1 MTGKD
6 NRKTDVGKL
15 PGETAALRKRIQ
27 ELENAEAERRRL
39 EEALRDSEER
49 FAQFMYHLPG
59 RADIK
64 DPQGRFLFANEGF
77 RYTLGMDPE
86 SLIGKTSADILPP
99 EIAKAVMAKEDTVL
113 QGQIVQEE
121 SERPG
126 RAPGEKTW
134 WLNYRFPIQR
144 KGKPPLIGG
153 ISVDV
158 TELHRTKEEIE
169 KTTQKLRHAL
179 GAIILTLSMVA
190 EIRDPYTA
198 GHQRRVS
205 DLARSIAQEMGI
217 GPDVIHGIRLAG
229 MIHDIGKISIPSE
242 ILTKPTRL
250 TEIEFSL
257 IRIHSQAAF
266 DILEKIDFPWPI
278 AGIIRQHHERL
289 DGSGYP
295 QGLKGDEICLEAR
308 ILAVAD
314 VVEAMASHRPYR
326 PGLGQ
331 DKALAEIE
339 TNRGRLYDAK
349 VVDACLKVFAAGYRF
364 PAN

>member
-1 MTGKD
+1 MTEKENQQMD
-6 NRKTDVGKL
+6 AGKL
-15 PGETAALRKRIQ
+15 LGEVVILRKRIL
-27 ELENAEAERRRL
+27 ELESAEAEGRRL

-49 FAQFMYHLPG
+49 FSQFMRYLPG

-64 DPQGRFLFANEGF
+64 DSQGRFLFVNEEF
-77 RYTLGMDPE
+77 RRTLGMDPE
-86 SLIGKTSADILPP
+86 SLIGKTSADLWPP
-99 EIAKAVMAKEDTVL
+99 EIAEAVMAKEAEVL
-113 QGQIVQEE
+113 QGQIIREE

-134 WLNYRFPIQR
+134 WLNYRFPIHR
-144 KGKPPLIGG
+144 KGEPSLIGG

-158 TELHRTKEEIE
+158 TEIHRTKEELE
-169 KTTQKLRHAL
+169 KSTEKLRHAL

-205 DLARSIAQEMGI
+205 DLARSIAQEMEI
-217 GPDVIHGIRLAG
+217 SPEVIDGIRLAG
-229 MIHDIGKISIPSE
+229 MIHDVGKISIPAE
-242 ILTKPTRL
+242 ILSKPTTL
-250 TEIEFSL
+250 TEIELSL

-278 AGIIRQHHERL
+278 AGIIHQHHERL

-295 QGLKGDEICLEAR
+295 RGLKGDKICLEAR
-308 ILAVAD
+308 VLAVAD

-326 PGLGQ
+326 PGRDPDG
-331 DKALAEIE
+331 
-339 TNRGRLYDAK
+339 RGR
-349 VVDACLKVFAAGYRF
+349 V
-364 PAN
+364 